1 MNAPVIIDASI
12 PLDYDKLDPRFV
24 FLARAKVRLFLVEQ
38 GELTLTEAYDGLVE
52 TIHCETCAA
61 YADDMVA
68 RWECMDAKRI
78 SKREFQSERRKY

>member
-1 MNAPVIIDASI
+1 MNAPVIIDS
-12 PLDYDKLDPRFV
+12 PTSLDCDPRFI
-24 FLARAKVRLFLVEQ
+24 FLVRAKVRLFLIEQ

-68 RWECMDAKRI
+68 RWERMDAKRI
-78 SKREFQSERRKY
+78 SKRKFQSERRKY